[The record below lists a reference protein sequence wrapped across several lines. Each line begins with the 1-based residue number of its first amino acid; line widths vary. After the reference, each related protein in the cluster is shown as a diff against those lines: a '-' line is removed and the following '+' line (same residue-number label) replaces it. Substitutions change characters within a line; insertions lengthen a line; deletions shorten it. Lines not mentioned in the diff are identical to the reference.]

1 QIMDL
6 NTKMFNEVVTKIY
19 GNKWI
24 LHPFEVI
31 TYQDA
36 MDKYGCDRPDL
47 RFGLQLQDITD
58 IVKETTF
65 QVFSKP
71 IDEGGIVK
79 CIKVSA
85 EEQGKKRLSKGQ
97 IEKLTEIAQQLG
109 LGGLAYIIV
118 NENDLQSPIIKF
130 LGEDIAENIIKTTQ
144 AQVGDIV
151 FFSASDYATAN
162 KALDAV
168 RQELGS

>member
-1 QIMDL
+1 MQDIIDL
-6 NTKMFNEVVTKIY
+6 NTKMFNDIINKVY
-19 GNKWI
+19 GKKWK

-31 TYQDA
+31 TYKDA

-47 RFGLQLQDITD
+47 RYGLQMQDITD
-58 IVKETTF
+58 IVKDTTF

-71 IDEGGIVK
+71 IEDGGIVK

-85 EEQGKKRLSKGQ
+85 EEQGKKRISKGQ
-97 IEKLTEIAQQLG
+97 IENLTTIAQENG

-130 LGEDIAENIIKTTQ
+130 LGETIAARIIKATD
-144 AQVGDIV
+144 AKIGDIV
-151 FFSASDYATAN
+151 FFSAANYATAN
-162 KALDAV
+162 KAL
-168 RQELGS
+168 EKLCWL

>member
-1 QIMDL
+1 M
-6 NTKMFNEVVTKIY
+6 
-19 GNKWI
+19 
-24 LHPFEVI
+24 
-31 TYQDA
+31 
-36 MDKYGCDRPDL
+36 
-47 RFGLQLQDITD
+47 QDITE
-58 IVKETTF
+58 IVKDTTF

-85 EEQGKKRLSKGQ
+85 QEQGGKRMSKGQ
-97 IEKLTEIAQQLG
+97 IEKLTSIAQNHG

-130 LGEDIAENIIKTTQ
+130 LGEEIAAGIISETQ
-144 AQVGDIV
+144 AQIGDIV
-151 FFSASDYATAN
+151 FFSAADYTTAN

-168 RQELGS
+168 RQEMGAMLHLINPKELRPCLGS